1 MDIIHENMTYY
12 CTTFVAEARK
22 RGFSTFIWDNNAFG
36 SGMEKFGIFDRER
49 GMKIKA
55 DWIIKGVMQK
65 NN

>member
-1 MDIIHENMTYY
+1 
-12 CTTFVAEARK
+12 
-22 RGFSTFIWDNNAFG
+22 
-36 SGMEKFGIFDRER
+36 MEKFGIFDRER